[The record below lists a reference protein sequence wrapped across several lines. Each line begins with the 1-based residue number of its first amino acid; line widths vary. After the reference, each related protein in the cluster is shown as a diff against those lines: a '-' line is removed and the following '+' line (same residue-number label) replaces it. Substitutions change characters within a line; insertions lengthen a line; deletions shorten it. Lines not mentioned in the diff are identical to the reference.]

1 MELIM
6 IGDEEFQHGRRRP
19 GVEHHRI
26 QSRLGREGQ
35 IGKIVPVRATPSLVE
50 CLGPCDSRPLLR
62 LFVVVAVVA
71 VGVLLLLLLVVV
83 VVSCRS
89 YCSLVLLLLL
99 RMMLMLL
106 VLVLFMVVGMDMR
119 CCWTC

>member
-62 LFVVVAVVA
+62 LFVVAAVVA
-71 VGVLLLLLLVVV
+71 VGVLLLVVVV

-106 VLVLFMVVGMDMR
+106 VLVLFMVVVMDMR
-119 CCWTC
+119 CC

>member
-62 LFVVVAVVA
+62 LFVVAAVVA
-71 VGVLLLLLLVVV
+71 VGVLLLVVV

-106 VLVLFMVVGMDMR
+106 VLVLFMVVVMDMR
-119 CCWTC
+119 CC